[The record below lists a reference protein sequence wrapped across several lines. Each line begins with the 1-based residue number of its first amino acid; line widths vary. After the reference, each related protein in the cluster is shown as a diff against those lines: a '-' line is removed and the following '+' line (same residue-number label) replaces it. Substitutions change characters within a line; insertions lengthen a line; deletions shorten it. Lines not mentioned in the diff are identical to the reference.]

1 MAGPSL
7 GLHMRR
13 RDFFKLVSGAVI
25 LPQMARAQSG
35 SRIPRLGF
43 LGVTVASSWA
53 SRLEAL
59 QSGLR
64 RLGYEQDKNIVI
76 EGLWAEENYDRLP
89 ALAAELV
96 RRKVDIILTY
106 GTPGTLAAKRATRDI
121 PIVFVYAGDAVGAG
135 LVTNLSRPEANV
147 TGNTYFLPELMAKRL
162 ELLKDTIPHIRRVAV
177 LVKPDNPLFQA
188 TLPVIRRAA
197 DALKIELQQFDA
209 RDPTE
214 FEPAIAA
221 MARNRVEGIIVQEDA
236 VYLTNQKQI
245 VDLATKHSLPIASS
259 GEFGE
264 AGALLGYGA
273 DFHEMCKLAALF
285 VDKILRGAK
294 PADVPVDRAT
304 KFETVLNMR
313 AARTLGLTLSSLA
326 LLRADRVIE

>member
-1 MAGPSL
+1 
-7 GLHMRR
+7 MRR
-13 RDFFKLVSGAVI
+13 REFLKLLSGAVM

-35 SRIPRLGF
+35 PRIPRLGF
-43 LGVTVASSWA
+43 LGVTVASNWA

-64 RLGYEQDKNIVI
+64 RLGYEQDRNIVI
-76 EGLWAEENYDRLP
+76 EDLWAEENYDRLP
-89 ALAAELV
+89 ALATELV

-106 GTPGTLAAKRATRDI
+106 GTPGTLAAKRATTDI

-162 ELLKDTIPHIRRVAV
+162 ELLKDSIPHVRRVAV
-177 LVKPDNPLFQA
+177 LVKPDNPLFSA
-188 TLPVIRRAA
+188 TLPAIHRAA

-214 FEPAIAA
+214 FEPAISA
-221 MARNRVEGIIVQEDA
+221 MVRNRVEGIIVQEDA
-236 VYLTNQKQI
+236 VYLANQKQI
-245 VDLATKHSLPIASS
+245 VDLATKHSLPVASS

-264 AGALLGYGA
+264 AGALIGYGA

-285 VDKILRGAK
+285 VDKILRGVK
-294 PADVPVDRAT
+294 PTELPIDRAT
-304 KFETVLNMR
+304 KFETVLNMK
-313 AARTLGLTLSSLA
+313 AAKTLGISFPPLA

>member
-1 MAGPSL
+1 
-7 GLHMRR
+7 MRR
-13 RDFFKLVSGAVI
+13 REFLKLLSGAVM

-35 SRIPRLGF
+35 PRIPRLGF
-43 LGVTVASSWA
+43 LGVTVASNWA

-64 RLGYEQDKNIVI
+64 RLGYEQDRNIVI
-76 EGLWAEENYDRLP
+76 EDLWAEENYDRLP
-89 ALAAELV
+89 ALATELV

-106 GTPGTLAAKRATRDI
+106 GTPGTLAAKRATTDI

-162 ELLKDTIPHIRRVAV
+162 ELLKDSIPHVRRVAV
-177 LVKPDNPLFQA
+177 LVKPDNPLFSA
-188 TLPVIRRAA
+188 TLPAIHRAA

-214 FEPAIAA
+214 FEPAISA
-221 MARNRVEGIIVQEDA
+221 MVRNRVEGIIVQEDA
-236 VYLTNQKQI
+236 VYLANQKQI
-245 VDLATKHSLPIASS
+245 VDLATKHSLPVASS

-264 AGALLGYGA
+264 AGALIGYGA
-273 DFHEMCKLAALF
+273 DFHEMCKLSALF
-285 VDKILRGAK
+285 VDKILRGGLSRGS
-294 PADVPVDRAT
+294 PRARRNLE
-304 KFETVLNMR
+304 FMN
-313 AARTLGLTLSSLA
+313 G
-326 LLRADRVIE
+326 

>member
-1 MAGPSL
+1 
-7 GLHMRR
+7 MRR
-13 RDFFKLVSGAVI
+13 REFIAALGGAVI
-25 LPQMARAQSG
+25 APQTARAQG
-35 SRIPRLGF
+35 SSKIPRLGF

-59 QSGLR
+59 RSGLR
-64 RLGYEQDKNIVI
+64 RLGYEQGKNIVI
-76 EGLWAEENYDRLP
+76 EDLWAEENYDRLP

-106 GTPGTLAAKRATRDI
+106 GTPGTLAAKRATTEI

-162 ELLKDTIPHIRRVAV
+162 ELLKDTIPHMRRAAV
-177 LVKPDNPLFQA
+177 LVKSDNPLFSA
-188 TLPVIRRAA
+188 TLPVIHRAA
-197 DALKIELQQFDA
+197 DTLNIELQQFDA
-209 RDPTE
+209 RDHTE

-221 MARNRVEGIIVQEDA
+221 MARNRVEGVVVQEDA
-236 VYLTNQKQI
+236 VYLTNRRQI
-245 VDLATKHSLPIASS
+245 VDLATKQSLPVASS

-264 AGALLGYGA
+264 AGALIGYGA

-285 VDKILRGAK
+285 VDKILRGIK
-294 PADVPVDRAT
+294 PTDLPIDRAT
-304 KFETVLNMR
+304 KFETVLNMK
-313 AARTLGLTLSSLA
+313 AAKTLGLSLPSLA